1 MYQQNPYQ
9 QQQQQQV
16 HLQEQDL
23 ANLVLSELK
32 RSAGEYTT
40 AVTEAVNPQIKQTFQ
55 TLLSKTLQC
64 HATLFQEI
72 QKLGYYEV
80 QPADQ
85 QQLQQELQKQSQT
98 AAQLQSFV
106 QQNLSHSPTM
116 SYQQQE
122 PTGITQQYSQSQYQ
136 QTQSQQQNQ
145 IAGLHQAAIQPMIN
159 TTQYPNA
166 VHNNQG
172 QGYGSTNQHQSSYTS
187 GQGQPNTQDHQ
198 GYGQTS
204 YGYSQGYAASS
215 GYGASD
221 NAGMTGKA
229 ANPSIASR
237 QSSNVT
243 GESSYMNK
251 QHEGSKYSF

>member
-9 QQQQQQV
+9 QQQQQQQQHQV
-16 HLQEQDL
+16 LLQEQDL

-40 AVTEAVNPQIKQTFQ
+40 AITEAVNPQIKQAFQ
-55 TLLSKTLQC
+55 TLLLKTLQC

-80 QPADQ
+80 QPAEQ
-85 QQLQQELQKQSQT
+85 QQIQQELQKQSQT

-106 QQNLSHSPTM
+106 QQNLSHAPSM

-122 PTGITQQYSQSQYQ
+122 PMGTSPQLQQQQYSQNQHQ
-136 QTQSQQQNQ
+136 QVQSQQQHNP
-145 IAGLHQAAIQPMIN
+145 IAGLHQSAIQPMIN
-159 TTQYPNA
+159 TSQYPNA

-172 QGYGSTNQHQSSYTS
+172 QGYG
-187 GQGQPNTQDHQ
+187 
-198 GYGQTS
+198 QTS
-204 YGYSQGYAASS
+204 YGYSQSYGATSA
-215 GYGASD
+215 YGASD
-221 NAGMTGKA
+221 NAGTTAKS

-237 QSSNVT
+237 QSSSVT
-243 GESSYMNK
+243 GENSYANK

>member
-9 QQQQQQV
+9 QQQQQQQQHQV
-16 HLQEQDL
+16 QLQEQDL

-55 TLLSKTLQC
+55 ALLLKTLQS

-72 QKLGYYEV
+72 QKLGYYQV
-80 QPADQ
+80 QPAEQ
-85 QQLQQELQKQSQT
+85 QQIQQELQKQSQT

-106 QQNLSHSPTM
+106 QQNLSHAPTM

-122 PTGITQQYSQSQYQ
+122 PMGTSHQQQQQHQHQYSENQHQ
-136 QTQSQQQNQ
+136 QTQSQQHNPF
-145 IAGLHQAAIQPMIN
+145 AGLHQSAIQPMISAS
-159 TTQYPNA
+159 QYPNA

-172 QGYGSTNQHQSSYTS
+172 QGYG
-187 GQGQPNTQDHQ
+187 
-198 GYGQTS
+198 QTS
-204 YGYSQGYAASS
+204 NDYSQNYGSS
-215 GYGASD
+215 SAYGASE
-221 NAGMTGKA
+221 NAGMAAKS
-229 ANPSIASR
+229 ANPSIASS

-243 GESSYMNK
+243 GENSYTNK

>member
-1 MYQQNPYQ
+1 MYQQNAYQ
-9 QQQQQQV
+9 QQQQQQQHQV
-16 HLQEQDL
+16 LLQEQDL

-55 TLLSKTLQC
+55 TLLTKTLQC

-80 QPADQ
+80 QPAEQ
-85 QQLQQELQKQSQT
+85 QRIQQELQKQGQT

-106 QQNLSHSPTM
+106 HQNLSQASTTM

-122 PTGITQQYSQSQYQ
+122 SMGISQQQPQQQQQQYSQIQHQ
-136 QTQSQQQNQ
+136 QAQSQQHNP
-145 IAGLHQAAIQPMIN
+145 IAGLHQHQAPIQPIIN
-159 TTQYPNA
+159 TSQYPNA

-172 QGYGSTNQHQSSYTS
+172 QGYG
-187 GQGQPNTQDHQ
+187 
-198 GYGQTS
+198 QTS
-204 YGYSQGYAASS
+204 YGYSQS
-215 GYGASD
+215 YGASE
-221 NAGMTGKA
+221 NAGMTGKS
-229 ANPSIASR
+229 ANSSIASR
-237 QSSNVT
+237 QTSNVT
-243 GESSYMNK
+243 GENSYMNK

>member
-9 QQQQQQV
+9 QQQQQQQQV
-16 HLQEQDL
+16 RLQEQDL

-85 QQLQQELQKQSQT
+85 QEIQQELQKQSQT

-106 QQNLSHSPTM
+106 QQNLSHAPSM

-122 PTGITQQYSQSQYQ
+122 PMATSQQQQQYSQNQHQ
-136 QTQSQQQNQ
+136 QTQNQQHNP
-145 IAGLHQAAIQPMIN
+145 IASLHQHQAPIQPMIN
-159 TTQYPNA
+159 TSQYPNA

-172 QGYGSTNQHQSSYTS
+172 QGYG
-187 GQGQPNTQDHQ
+187 
-198 GYGQTS
+198 QTS
-204 YGYSQGYAASS
+204 NGYSQN
-215 GYGASD
+215 YGATSAYVASD
-221 NAGMTGKA
+221 NAGMTSNS

-243 GESSYMNK
+243 GENSYVNK

>member
-9 QQQQQQV
+9 QQQQHQV
-16 HLQEQDL
+16 LLQEQDL

-55 TLLSKTLQC
+55 TLLTKTLQC

-80 QPADQ
+80 QPAEQ
-85 QQLQQELQKQSQT
+85 QQIQQELQKQSQT

-106 QQNLSHSPTM
+106 HQNLSQASTTM

-122 PTGITQQYSQSQYQ
+122 SMGISQQQPQQQQQYSQIQHQ
-136 QTQSQQQNQ
+136 PAQSQQHNP
-145 IAGLHQAAIQPMIN
+145 IAGLHQHQAPIQPIIN
-159 TTQYPNA
+159 TSQYPNA

-172 QGYGSTNQHQSSYTS
+172 QGYG
-187 GQGQPNTQDHQ
+187 
-198 GYGQTS
+198 QTS
-204 YGYSQGYAASS
+204 YGYSQS
-215 GYGASD
+215 YGASSAYGAAE
-221 NAGMTGKA
+221 NAGMAGKS
-229 ANPSIASR
+229 ANSSIASC
-237 QSSNVT
+237 QTSNVT
-243 GESSYMNK
+243 GENSYMNK

>member
-9 QQQQQQV
+9 QQQQHQV
-16 HLQEQDL
+16 LLQEQDL

-72 QKLGYYEV
+72 QKLGYYEA
-80 QPADQ
+80 QPAEQ
-85 QQLQQELQKQSQT
+85 QEIQQELQKQSQT

-106 QQNLSHSPTM
+106 HQNLSQAPTM

-122 PTGITQQYSQSQYQ
+122 SMGTSQQLQQQQQYSQNQHQ
-136 QTQSQQQNQ
+136 QAQSQQHNP
-145 IAGLHQAAIQPMIN
+145 ITSLHQHQAPIQPIIN
-159 TTQYPNA
+159 TSQYPNA

-172 QGYGSTNQHQSSYTS
+172 QGYGQN
-187 GQGQPNTQDHQ
+187 
-198 GYGQTS
+198 S
-204 YGYSQGYAASS
+204 YGYSQS
-215 GYGASD
+215 YGASSAYGASE
-221 NAGMTGKA
+221 NAGMTGKS
-229 ANPSIASR
+229 ANSSIASR
-237 QSSNVT
+237 QTSNVT
-243 GESSYMNK
+243 GENSYMNK